1 MRPLSHRCAMP
12 APPKGG
18 AFAVTAK
25 YPAKPQTFRQRKK
38 APPERKDFPR
48 SGEDVAQRQIGESGR
63 DQRERT
69 ERVQAGT
76 APLPSAHFV
85 RSHPLP
91 TLSLTRHLSPAGESL
106 SKGTALGGDGKL
118 SGIAKRRPLG
128 GAGTAQA
135 VTEGVL
141 PQALTKGV
149 TQKTPPQA

>member
-1 MRPLSHRCAMP
+1 MILLSYERPPKGNLRRFFVLENPLSHRCAMP

-76 APLPSAHFV
+76 APLPSKPTA
-85 RSHPLP
+85 LP
-91 TLSLTRHLSPAGESL
+91 PSPRGRLWANFPAL
-106 SKGTALGGDGKL
+106 SKGA
-118 SGIAKRRPLG
+118 PLG
-128 GAGTAQA
+128 ELASTARRKGQKKHPRRHKP
-135 VTEGVL
+135 TGVL
-141 PQALTKGV
+141 LC
-149 TQKTPPQA
+149 

>member
-1 MRPLSHRCAMP
+1 MP

-25 YPAKPQTFRQRKK
+25 YPAKSQTFRQRKK

-69 ERVQAGT
+69 ERVQVGT
-76 APLPSAHFV
+76 APTSVKAYGFATFP
-85 RSHPLP
+85 
-91 TLSLTRHLSPAGESL
+91 
-106 SKGTALGGDGKL
+106 KGTALGGDGKV
-118 SGIAKRRPLG
+118 SGITKRRPLG